1 MIPFFLSNFLAPCTV
16 YSSNHKVLNVHFV
29 MFLFPAIFA
38 PRIFFSLNH
47 NVIQI
52 IVFQVTREVERRI
65 EDLTHQVHREILT
78 RSVDQVKT
86 LAPILI
92 CSMKIFIQIVLQ
104 GSWYI
109 FLLKRKRLPVWG
121 HKDGTAKII
130 LSLFKRIFILKL
142 WSTSY
147 SSSKPIKIFCHNKAP
162 LFFFNETIQF
172 WVRFGYIVSAI
183 RLWGILSRFQFVS
196 YNKSR
201 HV

>member
-1 MIPFFLSNFLAPCTV
+1 MSQIILPCARFTRQITKFWMSTLWV
-16 YSSNHKVLNVHFV
+16 DEKKLRIGDVSISRHFCV
-29 MFLFPAIFA
+29 TDY
-38 PRIFFSLNH
+38 FFSLNH

-109 FLLKRKRLPVWG
+109 FLLKRKRLVWD
-121 HKDGTAKII
+121 HKDGVPPR
-130 LSLFKRIFILKL
+130 LFYLFKEFSS
-142 WSTSY
+142 WSFDLQAIHHLNL
-147 SSSKPIKIFCHNKAP
+147 SK
-162 LFFFNETIQF
+162 FFVTI
-172 WVRFGYIVSAI
+172 
-183 RLWGILSRFQFVS
+183 
-196 YNKSR
+196 
-201 HV
+201 

>member
-1 MIPFFLSNFLAPCTV
+1 MSTLWFDEKSCAL
-16 YSSNHKVLNVHFV
+16 V
-29 MFLFPAIFA
+29 MFRFPAIFA
-38 PRIFFSLNH
+38 PQIIFSLNH

-121 HKDGTAKII
+121 HKDGTAKIT

-147 SSSKPIKIFCHNKAP
+147 SSSKPIKILCHNKVP
-162 LFFFNETIQF
+162 LSF
-172 WVRFGYIVSAI
+172 
-183 RLWGILSRFQFVS
+183 
-196 YNKSR
+196 
-201 HV
+201 